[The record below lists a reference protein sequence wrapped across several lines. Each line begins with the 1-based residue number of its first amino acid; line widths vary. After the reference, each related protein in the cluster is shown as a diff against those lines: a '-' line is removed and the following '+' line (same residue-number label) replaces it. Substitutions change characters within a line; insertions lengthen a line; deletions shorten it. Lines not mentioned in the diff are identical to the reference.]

1 MDGRRGGQT
10 RTQILKVDSGRGQVH
25 SDLLATEEPLEIRI
39 TSLGLTTP
47 VTVTM
52 RTPGSDFELAV
63 GFLYSE
69 GLLTS
74 QDELDRVAYCV
85 DRAVGQEQQYN
96 IVTVVMRHGRTFDPQ
111 NINRS
116 FGVTSACGVCGKES
130 LDQIERRGLKPID
143 HGFTVDHSV
152 LSSLPSSLTASQG
165 LFSKTGGLHAAALFT
180 SDGELLALQEDVGR
194 HNAVDKIIGW
204 ALLEDKLPLSNCVL
218 MVSGRSSF
226 EITQKCV
233 SAGIPVLC
241 AVSAPSSLAV
251 DLARRFNLTLIGFL
265 RDDHF
270 NIYHGASRIH
280 LIQPNAQV

>member
-1 MDGRRGGQT
+1 MDGRRGGHT
-10 RTQILKVDSGRGQVH
+10 RAQILKVDAGHGEVR

-39 TSLGLTTP
+39 TSMGVTAP
-47 VTVTM
+47 VAVTM

-69 GLLTS
+69 GILTS
-74 QDELDRVAYCV
+74 RDDLERVAYCV
-85 DRAVGQEQQYN
+85 DRAGGQEQQYN
-96 IVTVVMRHGRTFDPQ
+96 IVTVVMRPGRTFDRAKLD
-111 NINRS
+111 RS
-116 FGVTSACGVCGKES
+116 FGMTSACGVCGKES
-130 LDQIERRGLKPID
+130 LDQIERRGLASIEQ
-143 HGFTVDHSV
+143 GFTVDHTV
-152 LSSLPSSLTASQG
+152 LSALPSTLTAAQG

-180 SDGELLALQEDVGR
+180 ATGELLALQEDVGR

-204 ALLEDKLPLSNCVL
+204 ALLEGKLPLSTCIL

-233 SAGIPVLC
+233 AAGIPVLC

-251 DLARRFNLTLIGFL
+251 ELSRRFNLTLIGFL

-270 NIYHGASRIH
+270 NVYHGASRVH
-280 LIQPNAQV
+280 LIGP